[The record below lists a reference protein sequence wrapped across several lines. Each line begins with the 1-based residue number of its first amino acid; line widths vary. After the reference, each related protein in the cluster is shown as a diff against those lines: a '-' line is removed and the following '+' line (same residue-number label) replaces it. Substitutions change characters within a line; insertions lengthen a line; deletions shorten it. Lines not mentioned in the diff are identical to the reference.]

1 MYNMKHIK
9 WKEVLLWFI
18 LTMFFVFQGQVPFLF
33 VGTAESIGNA
43 KILLEY
49 QLDHLKV
56 SC

>member
-1 MYNMKHIK
+1 MKIEGDNEA
-9 WKEVLLWFI
+9 EVPRQE
-18 LTMFFVFQGQVPFLF
+18 VHGQVPFLF

>member
-1 MYNMKHIK
+1 MEGSIALVYFDY
-9 WKEVLLWFI
+9 V
-18 LTMFFVFQGQVPFLF
+18 FFVFQGQVPFLF